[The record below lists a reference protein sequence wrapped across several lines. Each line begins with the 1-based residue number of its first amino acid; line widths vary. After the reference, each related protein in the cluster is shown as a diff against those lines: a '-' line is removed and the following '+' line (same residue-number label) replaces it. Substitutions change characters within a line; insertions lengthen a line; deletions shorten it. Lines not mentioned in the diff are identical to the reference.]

1 MAPSCPAALYRRVP
15 FGVGRAM
22 LDVLAPLRRGEAVNG
37 RVAVAPEIEVK
48 VRYFGRYRN
57 GLIRDGVLLRG

>member
-1 MAPSCPAALYRRVP
+1 V
-15 FGVGRAM
+15 
-22 LDVLAPLRRGEAVNG
+22 LDMPAPLRRGEAVVKG
-37 RVAVAPEIEVK
+37 RVAVTPEIEVR